1 MKNAILRLKQI
12 NIEVAAVSLASALL
26 VGFLLLSAFNSIKTY
41 RISIA
46 VGPPNSETYV
56 MMHALKTVAE
66 KRFPRIEI
74 TLHETVGSK
83 DNLERLRLGTSMM
96 ATAQGNLPVSVE
108 ARRVAVLFEN
118 QFHLFVHKNSTIQQ
132 FWDLKGR
139 KVALPSFPEDKEDS
153 WDDQFGAFMYTARH
167 FGLDY
172 GDFTFVG
179 NNDEAAGTAFTVG
192 PSEAEAVFRIRPPHN
207 ASIAVLAGNVNMR
220 FIPIPEADAIHIERP
235 GYSPAKIVK
244 GSYKGSGREV
254 NVGKGQADKSAE
266 KPAEKPAA
274 TVSKATSAAAIASA
288 DRDVSPVPASDID
301 TLGVKVNLLAR
312 EDMDPEPVRLLLQ
325 VLMEMRPELAAAAA
339 KQEAHAPMAVLF
351 GSVSQPTSRVGF
363 EPPLHAGA
371 STYFSPVSVPFV
383 VEHANSFT
391 AVILALLLVAAGWI
405 VKGRLRGA
413 EQVAQANGQNRRIME
428 LMEEART
435 STSDRQI
442 EPIRTEMLAIFST
455 AVSDLTEARIT
466 KESFQSFQSIWSV
479 GYEAI
484 RARRRA
490 IRVWEG
496 STNNKR

>member
-12 NIEVAAVSLASALL
+12 NIEVAAVTLASVLL
-26 VGFLLLSAFNSIKTY
+26 VGFLLLSAFNSLKTY
-41 RISIA
+41 RIGIA

-118 QFHLFVHKNSTIQQ
+118 QFHLFVHKNSPIQQ

-139 KVALPSFPEDKEDS
+139 KVALPSFAEDKEES

-192 PSEAEAVFRIRPPHN
+192 PSEAEAVFRVRPPHN

-254 NVGKGQADKSAE
+254 NVGKGRADKSSE
-266 KPAEKPAA
+266 SPADKPAA
-274 TVSKATSAAAIASA
+274 TGVKATAAAATASAAE
-288 DRDVSPVPASDID
+288 RDLGPVPASDVD

-325 VLMEMRPELAAAAA
+325 VLMEMRPE
-339 KQEAHAPMAVLF
+339 
-351 GSVSQPTSRVGF
+351 
-363 EPPLHAGA
+363 
-371 STYFSPVSVPFV
+371 
-383 VEHANSFT
+383 
-391 AVILALLLVAAGWI
+391 
-405 VKGRLRGA
+405 
-413 EQVAQANGQNRRIME
+413 
-428 LMEEART
+428 
-435 STSDRQI
+435 
-442 EPIRTEMLAIFST
+442 
-455 AVSDLTEARIT
+455 
-466 KESFQSFQSIWSV
+466 
-479 GYEAI
+479 
-484 RARRRA
+484 
-490 IRVWEG
+490 
-496 STNNKR
+496 